1 LTFLEDKSEEEWL
14 GLLDAKDPYERKLAA
29 LALGAVEESSSRY
42 SIIMNRLVEL
52 LNDPDDGVMVN
63 SGISLLKLGA
73 PAKVIRPLIDYKRKQ
88 LESVK
93 LEDKIGSI
101 ESLKK
106 IGTTG
111 DLGRELTYDLMISA
125 LKDDEWIIRY
135 NALAFL
141 SQVVDERA
149 VKPLIIALDDENI
162 DVQSNAARA
171 LKMIFET
178 KRPEEIAES
187 DRNIAVKE
195 LMKKLEDPNIDWT
208 VKCFSIKAL
217 GAIRNVLG
225 IDKILEIMQSAENEN
240 VRMYAAHTLGEL
252 RLKKAIKPLA
262 RLVKND
268 DHPNVRKNAEEA
280 LMKIFESVNDNDPEK
295 QAFFKLQ
302 KMFK

>member
-1 LTFLEDKSEEEWL
+1 MS
-14 GLLDAKDPYERKLAA
+14 LLDAKDPNERKLAA
-29 LALGAVEESSSRY
+29 LALGEINESSSQY

-73 PAKVIRPLIDYKRKQ
+73 PAKVIKPLIDYKRKQ

-93 LEDKIGSI
+93 IEDKIDSI

-106 IGTTG
+106 IGGTG
-111 DLGRELTYDLMISA
+111 EIGRKLTYNLMIDA
-125 LKDDEWIIRY
+125 LKDDEWIVRY

-178 KRPEEIAES
+178 KRPEEIPENE
-187 DRNIAVKE
+187 RNIAVRE
-195 LMKKLEDPNIDWT
+195 LMKKIEDQDADWT
-208 VKCFSIKAL
+208 VKCFSIKTL

-225 IDKILEIMQSAENEN
+225 IDKILEIMELADNEN

-252 RLKKAIKPLA
+252 KLKKAIKPLL
-262 RLVKND
+262 RMFQND
-268 DHPNVRKNAEEA
+268 DNTNVRKNAEEA
-280 LMKIFESVNDNDPEK
+280 LMKIFESVDDNDAEK

>member
-1 LTFLEDKSEEEWL
+1 MNQLNDEDPNS
-14 GLLDAKDPYERKLAA
+14 RKMAA
-29 LALGAVEESSSRY
+29 LALGEIEDKSPHY
-42 SIIMNRLVEL
+42 SDVMNRLVEL

-63 SGISLLKLGA
+63 SGVSLLKLGA
-73 PAKVIRPLIDYKRKQ
+73 PAKVIKPLIQYKRKQ

-106 IGTTG
+106 IGTSG
-111 DLGRELTYDLMISA
+111 ELGRKLTYDLMIDA

-141 SQVVDERA
+141 SQVVDEKA
-149 VKPLIIALDDENI
+149 VKPLIIALDDENV

-178 KRPEEIAES
+178 KKPEEIDEH
-187 DRNIAVKE
+187 DRNLAVKE
-195 LMKKLEDPNIDWT
+195 LMKKIEDPNIDWT

-217 GAIRNVLG
+217 GAMRNVLG
-225 IDKILEIMQSAENEN
+225 IDKILEIMEPAENEN

-252 RLKKAIKPLA
+252 RLKKAIKPLL
-262 RLVKND
+262 RMFQND
-268 DHPNVRKNAEEA
+268 SHANVRKNAEEA
-280 LMKIFESVNDNDPEK
+280 LLKIFDSVADNDPEK
-295 QAFFKLQ
+295 QAFLKLQ
-302 KMFK
+302 KMFKS